1 MVIILTCLMIGL
13 SVICLFAMGYVFYK
27 QPRQPFSLA
36 EYYKLSFSGV
46 IAFIADTFGVGSFA
60 VNVALSKFFGTFD
73 DEELPGAVNGAQV
86 LPGAIESIFF
96 MQLVEVDLT
105 TLLVLVAGTCLGGV
119 VGGHIVTRMSK
130 QRIRALMMVCFMV
143 LIGLLVGYQLGI
155 MPLGGEAMSLS
166 GGRLILGFL
175 AMTLCGALTCA
186 GVGLF
191 VMVQSVLFLLNVS
204 PEVAFP
210 IMTTAGAMQQP
221 LTTMVF
227 LKQGRIPLKKTLV
240 LSLAGCMGVFIAL
253 PVFNALSTDSLR
265 MLLMLVLIYNVVT
278 MTRTYLSARPART
291 KMELSLA
298 E

>member
-1 MVIILTCLMIGL
+1 MLIILTSLMIGL
-13 SVICLFAMGYVFYK
+13 SSICLFAMGYVFYK
-27 QPRQPFSLA
+27 QPRQPFSLI
-36 EYYKLSFSGV
+36 EYAKLSFSGL

-73 DEELPGAVNGAQV
+73 DEDLPGAINGAQV

-105 TLLVLVAGTCLGGV
+105 TLIVLVAGTCLGGV
-119 VGGHIVTRMSK
+119 IGGHVVTRMSK
-130 QRIRALMMVCFMV
+130 QMVRALMIVCFTI
-143 LIGLLVGYQLGI
+143 LIGLLVGYQLGM
-155 MPLGGEAMSLS
+155 MPLGGEAMSLY
-166 GGRLILGFL
+166 GWRLILGFL

-227 LKQGRIPLKKTLV
+227 LKQGKIPLKKTLV
-240 LSLAGCMGVFIAL
+240 LSLAGCVGVLISL

-278 MTRTYLSARPART
+278 MTRTYLGARPSKP

>member
-1 MVIILTCLMIGL
+1 MIGL